1 MTNPLNQSTA
11 AVRTALSDADF
22 IAYCKGNVIDHLL
35 RGNLAEADWYMRQ
48 LLMVAEQSATHYS
61 SHQ

>member
-1 MTNPLNQSTA
+1 MTNPLKQSTA
-11 AVRTALSDADF
+11 AVRAALGDDDF

-48 LLMVAEQSATHYS
+48 LLMVTEQR
-61 SHQ
+61 